1 MSAELFVVRESFPLV
16 LISLSLSTRNSKNIT
31 ARFFLRINIYTH
43 REQEQQQHITLS
55 HARDKKERE
64 SVKERVQSSKVCV
77 PVRNNRTGNR
87 ESDPRVRCRT
97 VFVVV
102 DSFDGRKEKNTV
114 VVVVVAPSSL
124 FSLIANKGGLNVFF
138 QKSR

>member
-31 ARFFLRINIYTH
+31 ARFFFVRINIYTH
-43 REQEQQQHITLS
+43 REQQQYNTLS
-55 HARDKKERE
+55 LARDKKERE
-64 SVKERVQSSKVCV
+64 RERELKREFRERVCV

-102 DSFDGRKEKNTV
+102 DSDGRKENT
-114 VVVVVAPSSL
+114 VVVVVAPSSSL
-124 FSLIANKGGLNVFF
+124 FSLSLLSQIKG
-138 QKSR
+138 

>member
-16 LISLSLSTRNSKNIT
+16 LISLSLSTHNSKNIT

-64 SVKERVQSSKVCV
+64 REIKERVQSSKVCV

-102 DSFDGRKEKNTV
+102 DSDGRKGKNTV

-124 FSLIANKGGLNVFF
+124 FSLIANKGGLNVF
-138 QKSR
+138 

>member
-1 MSAELFVVRESFPLV
+1 MV

-31 ARFFLRINIYTH
+31 ARFFFVRINIYTH
-43 REQEQQQHITLS
+43 REQQQYNTLS

-64 SVKERVQSSKVCV
+64 RERVKERVQSSKVCV

-102 DSFDGRKEKNTV
+102 DSDGRKEKNTV
-114 VVVVVAPSSL
+114 VVVPSSL
-124 FSLIANKGGLNVFF
+124 FSLIANKGVNVF
-138 QKSR
+138 

>member
-1 MSAELFVVRESFPLV
+1 M
-16 LISLSLSTRNSKNIT
+16 
-31 ARFFLRINIYTH
+31 RINIHTH
-43 REQEQQQHITLS
+43 REQEQQQHVTLS

-64 SVKERVQSSKVCV
+64 RVKERVQSSKVCA

-102 DSFDGRKEKNTV
+102 AGRKENT

-124 FSLIANKGGLNVFF
+124 FSLLANKGGVNVFRKESLHARF
-138 QKSR
+138 KRLF

>member
-1 MSAELFVVRESFPLV
+1 
-16 LISLSLSTRNSKNIT
+16 
-31 ARFFLRINIYTH
+31 
-43 REQEQQQHITLS
+43 
-55 HARDKKERE
+55 
-64 SVKERVQSSKVCV
+64 
-77 PVRNNRTGNR
+77 
-87 ESDPRVRCRT
+87 
-97 VFVVV
+97 VVV

>member
-1 MSAELFVVRESFPLV
+1 M
-16 LISLSLSTRNSKNIT
+16 
-31 ARFFLRINIYTH
+31 RINIHTH

-64 SVKERVQSSKVCV
+64 RERVKERVQSSKVCV

-102 DSFDGRKEKNTV
+102 DSFGGRKEKNTV

-124 FSLIANKGGLNVFF
+124 FSLIAIIKGFKCLLKRVVSKHLRFKRLF
-138 QKSR
+138 

>member
-64 SVKERVQSSKVCV
+64 RERVKERVQSSKVCV

-102 DSFDGRKEKNTV
+102 DSFDGRKENT
-114 VVVVVAPSSL
+114 VVVVVAPSS
-124 FSLIANKGGLNVFF
+124 SLSLSLLSHNKGVLINVF
-138 QKSR
+138 